1 MKKLFITLFLICM
14 AVFSITVCSAAA
26 EMSYSGNTLTISGME
41 DTGLLIQASYDG
53 SGALQT
59 VKTHN
64 VQNGNNTISAAKGD
78 RLFLWKNLKSM
89 EPLCEKITV
98 EDTSANKNILMVYFS
113 RAGENWQVGTID
125 KGNTAEIADY
135 ILENVDADVFEIK
148 ATDPYPVSYNE
159 TLTRVNRER
168 DNNERPSFEG
178 KIENLDQ
185 YDAVFI
191 GYPIWYGGL
200 PMIMYTFLEEYNLG
214 DKMIIPFS
222 THGGSGWGSTKSEL
236 KTLIPNGSFVDGYSI
251 AGTEARKDTT
261 KEAVKKWLEGI
272 ELPKKAASQEDMV
285 LAAYN
290 TIQQAMVDA
299 DITTLRRVIKDDKTF
314 THMSGKVQTKEEYL
328 ADIESGALD
337 YQSYK
342 IENPTVTIDGNYAKL
357 TARTTLTANA
367 YGAQG
372 SWPFNIT
379 AWFENIGGEW
389 IYCNEPLTTEPVSE
403 KKTGEFDLEK
413 GIVKLNSGYDMPLLG
428 IGTYQLSNSQAENSV
443 YWALRDGYRLIDTAR
458 IYGNEEGVGRGIKKA
473 IDEGFVTREEIFV
486 TTKMWTSDFDN
497 GASAIQG
504 SLTRLG
510 LDYIDLMILHHSQ
523 PSNDVTAYK
532 AMETAV
538 GEGKLRSIGLSNYYT
553 PSDFD
558 RLVNATTITP
568 ALLQNETHLYH
579 QSKEMKAHLKQY
591 GTVMESWFP
600 LGGRGN
606 TTTLFNDE
614 TISSIAAA
622 HNKTSAQIILRWHL
636 QAGNIAIPGSSNEAH
651 IAENYNIF
659 DFKLTDEEMQRL
671 TGIDKNTRFAS
682 Y

>member
-1 MKKLFITLFLICM
+1 MKKLIISLCLTI
-14 AVFSITVCSAAA
+14 ASIIVFAGCCSAAS
-26 EMSYSGNTLTISGME
+26 MSYDNGTLTIENMSNG
-41 DTGLLIQASYDG
+41 GLVVQASYDG
-53 SGALQT
+53 NGVLES
-59 VKTHN
+59 VKLHDDVHN
-64 VQNGNNTISAAKGD
+64 GENELTANEGD
-78 RLFLWKNLKSM
+78 RLFLWNGTKTMKPECTVIVVGSVNAAEPVTEPKS
-89 EPLCEKITV
+89 
-98 EDTSANKNILMVYFS
+98 DTNNILMVYFS
-113 RAGENWQVGTID
+113 HAGENWQVGTID

-200 PMIMYTFLEEYNLG
+200 PMIMYTFLEEYDLG

-236 KTLIPNGSFVDGYSI
+236 AKLIPNGKFVDGYSI

-272 ELPKKAASQEDMV
+272 ELPKRAETQEDM
-285 LAAYN
+285 AA
-290 TIQQAMVDA
+290 
-299 DITTLRRVIKDDKTF
+299 
-314 THMSGKVQTKEEYL
+314 
-328 ADIESGALD
+328 
-337 YQSYK
+337 
-342 IENPTVTIDGNYAKL
+342 
-357 TARTTLTANA
+357 
-367 YGAQG
+367 
-372 SWPFNIT
+372 
-379 AWFENIGGEW
+379 
-389 IYCNEPLTTEPVSE
+389 EPVS
-403 KKTGEFDLEK
+403 KKETGEFDLEK

-428 IGTYQLSNSQAENSV
+428 IGTYLLSNTQAENSV

-473 IDEGFVTREEIFV
+473 IAEGFVTREEIFV
-486 TTKMWTSDFDN
+486 TTKMWTSDFNN
-497 GASAIQG
+497 GAAAIQG
-504 SLTRLG
+504 SLSRLG

-568 ALLQNETHLYH
+568 ALLQNETHPYH

-622 HNKTSAQIILRWHL
+622 HNKTSAQVILRWHL

-671 TGIDKNTRFAS
+671 TDIDKNTRFAS